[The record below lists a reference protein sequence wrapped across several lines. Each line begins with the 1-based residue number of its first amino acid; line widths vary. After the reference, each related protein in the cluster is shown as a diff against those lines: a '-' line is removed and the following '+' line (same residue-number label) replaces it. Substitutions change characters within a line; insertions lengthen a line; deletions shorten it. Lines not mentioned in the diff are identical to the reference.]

1 MPSPIRC
8 VMSRITP
15 REPSGSVLNTRET
28 APKFWSSSFSAPSP
42 TPSMVHVGAPS
53 ASVAKARA
61 GARPAGWTLAVLA
74 GGVMDACRGVRD
86 LLVLSTLEGLHVIL
100 DGVQRAQHKVEDHYV
115 DDEVWRQLP
124 NHLNRGDG
132 QGGGSGD

>member
-1 MPSPIRC
+1 M
-8 VMSRITP
+8 
-15 REPSGSVLNTRET
+15 
-28 APKFWSSSFSAPSP
+28 
-42 TPSMVHVGAPS
+42 
-53 ASVAKARA
+53 
-61 GARPAGWTLAVLA
+61 LA

-132 QGGGSGD
+132 QGGGSGDGVCGGEAVRRSAYHCRCRAIAELQHRQQRFGIVRRL

>member
-1 MPSPIRC
+1 M
-8 VMSRITP
+8 
-15 REPSGSVLNTRET
+15 
-28 APKFWSSSFSAPSP
+28 
-42 TPSMVHVGAPS
+42 
-53 ASVAKARA
+53 
-61 GARPAGWTLAVLA
+61 LAVLA